1 MFRHSLVHRH
11 SIPLS
16 ISVSGI
22 PIHPKPHP
30 SPGSPFGH
38 INHTIPVPADYGS
51 YGWHS
56 RQSLSGFSDDAPIL
70 QEELPHPVHL
80 HRDADILLL
89 PSSSFRSGQ
98 IPCWHQTSTYGDLH
112 SSNCHL
118 SVCRHKAA
126 LSSTCT
132 DKVHPDSS
140 GEVSSPS
147 MILFL
152 SQYLQP
158 YPPLSYGPVLPVYLL
173 HHKVPQ
179 KPPMHQQP
187 SHVSLL
193 PYRLPLPPAYRSAK

>member
-16 ISVSGI
+16 ISVSEI

-56 RQSLSGFSDDAPIL
+56 HQSLSGFSDDAPIL

-98 IPCWHQTSTYGDLH
+98 IPCWHRTSTYGDLH

-118 SVCRHKAA
+118 SVYRHKTTQ
-126 LSSTCT
+126 SSTYT
-132 DKVHPDSS
+132 DKVNPDSS
-140 GEVSSPS
+140 DEASLLS

-152 SQYLQP
+152 LQYPQL
-158 YPPLSYGPVLPVYLL
+158 YLPLSYGPALPVYLL
-173 HHKVPQ
+173 HHKVLQ
-179 KPPMHQQP
+179 KPPMYQ
-187 SHVSLL
+187 
-193 PYRLPLPPAYRSAK
+193 